1 MAKRFIGPFFANIF
15 SMYLSFII
23 PLFVNPFES
32 FNDNMKQYLALIIFN
47 LIVGVWYLLYVESPI
62 LVFIHIVLS
71 NGAMIISIVIKYSNV
86 KINKI
91 KRENIG
97 I

>member
-1 MAKRFIGPFFANIF
+1 
-15 SMYLSFII
+15 
-23 PLFVNPFES
+23 
-32 FNDNMKQYLALIIFN
+32 MKQYLALIIFN
-47 LIVGVWYLLYVESPI
+47 LIVGVWYLLYVENPI

-71 NGAMIISIVIKYSNV
+71 NGAMIISIVKYSNV